1 LKANKVV
8 LITGASSGIGLALAK
23 LFVKEGYSVSLAAR
37 SFEKL
42 IEIQSEINPLKDST
56 LIIKTDVSRSED
68 CEQLVNKTVAHFGKI
83 DILIHSAGIT
93 MRALFGQVEL
103 SVLHK
108 IMDVNFWGT
117 VYCTHYA
124 MPELLKSKGT
134 VVGISSVAGYKG
146 LPTRSGYSASKFAL
160 EGFLETLRIEN
171 LKTGVHVLIARPGF
185 TATNIRNTMMDGN
198 GQEQGI
204 SHKDEAH
211 SLLPETVA
219 AGILNAI
226 KKRKAYLLM
235 GNTAKLTFWL
245 NKWFW
250 AWVDKQ
256 VYQHVAAEKDSP
268 LKP

>member
-1 LKANKVV
+1 MKPNKVV

-23 LFVKEGYSVSLAAR
+23 LFVTEGYYVCLAAR
-37 SFEKL
+37 SIEKL
-42 IEIQSEINPLKDST
+42 VEIQTEINPQKDST
-56 LIIKTDVSRSED
+56 LIVKTDVSLPQD
-68 CEQLVNKTVAHFGKI
+68 CENLVKQTVARFGQI

-93 MRALFGQVEL
+93 MRALFGQVDL

-124 MPELLKSKGT
+124 LPELLKSKGT

-171 LKTGVHVLIARPGF
+171 LNTGVHVLIARPGF

-198 GQEQGI
+198 GQEQGV

-211 SLLPETVA
+211 SLSPETVA
-219 AGILNAI
+219 VGVFNAI
-226 KKRKAYLLM
+226 KNRKAYLLM
-235 GNTAKLTFWL
+235 GSTAKLTFLL

-250 AWVDKQ
+250 SWVDKQ
-256 VYQHVAAEKDSP
+256 VYRHVASEKDSP